1 MNKELEFIRESIW
14 SSLDFSFDGEIEICD
29 RADDLYVS
37 FDGKKAIIG
46 GASRAMIARA
56 FFLFAAEVRRGE
68 KSFEICQ
75 KPVFKRCGIMADMS
89 RNGVMTAE
97 AVKRFVCRMASL
109 GYNYLMLYTEDTYE
123 IKEEP
128 LFGYMRGRYTE
139 EELKDIDCYA
149 EKLGVEIVPCIQ
161 TLAHLSQFL
170 KWSAPRLADTEDI
183 LLIDHEPTYEF
194 IENAIAAVAR
204 SLRSRRIH
212 IGMDEAHSMGR
223 GRYMDLH
230 GYVDRFELMNRHLG
244 RVVDICK
251 KYGYEP
257 MMWSDMYFRLAAGG
271 EYYAA
276 DSKIDQ
282 NILDTLPNVGMVYW
296 DYYHCDK
303 SDYDNMIISHKRLGR
318 DIIFGGGMNTWYGFV
333 PDFDHTEETSFP
345 ALQSCIEHGIEDVM
359 TTMWGDDGNES
370 NLFLSVPQFPIYSEY
385 CYRGLDCT
393 IDDIKRVSED
403 LVGISYD
410 DTSLTAHAF
419 SGPRDDRY
427 MLKPLVYSDIFY
439 DLGKPFPE
447 SCDAL
452 IAEMNDLS
460 DKCLRGKNKDNEA
473 FRYAGLYY
481 SIIALKATL
490 RRDLRAAYNAGDKVK
505 LAELHKNCIVPLKA
519 LYTEM
524 AAVHESIKLRD
535 YKPFG
540 YEVIQF
546 RYGGMIKRVE
556 YVEKTVKAYLDGQLD
571 KIAELEEK
579 YIPVDVHGYYAH
591 NAITPSTIF

>member
-1 MNKELEFIRESIW
+1 MNQELEFIRESIW
-14 SSLDFSFDGEIEICD
+14 KSLNFSFDGEIEICD
-29 RADDLYVS
+29 RTDDLIAAY
-37 FDGKKAIIG
+37 DGEKAIIG
-46 GASRAMIARA
+46 GADRAMIARA
-56 FFLFAAEVRRGE
+56 FFLFASEIKRGKKE
-68 KSFEICQ
+68 FEICQ
-75 KPVFKRCGIMADMS
+75 KPVFERCGIMADMS
-89 RNGVMTAE
+89 RNGVMKVE
-97 AVKRFVCRMASL
+97 SLKKFVCRMAAL

-128 LFGYMRGRYTE
+128 MFGYMRGRYTE
-139 EELKDIDCYA
+139 EELKELDCYA
-149 EKLGVEIVPCIQ
+149 DKLGVEIVPCIQ

-170 KWSAPRLADTEDI
+170 QWEGGRLADTEDI

-194 IENAIAAVAR
+194 IERAISAVSR

-212 IGMDEAHSMGR
+212 IGMDEAHNMGR
-223 GRYMDLH
+223 GRYMDIH
-230 GYVDRFELMNRHLG
+230 GNVDRFELMNRHLG

-282 NILDTLPNVGMVYW
+282 NILDTLPDVNMVYW

-303 SDYDNMIISHKRLGR
+303 SDYDNMIVSHKRLGR
-318 DIIFGGGMNTWYGFV
+318 KIIFGGGMNTWYGFV
-333 PDFDHTEETSFP
+333 PDFNHTEETSFP
-345 ALQSCIEHGIEDVM
+345 ALRSCIEHGIKDVM
-359 TTMWGDDGNES
+359 TTMWGDDGNET

-403 LVGISYD
+403 LTGIGYD
-410 DTSLTAHAF
+410 DVALTAHAF
-419 SGPRDDRY
+419 SGDERHF

-439 DLGKPFPE
+439 DLGQPFAE
-447 SCDAL
+447 SCGS
-452 IAEMNDLS
+452 IVSEMHELA
-460 DKCLRGKNKDNEA
+460 DKCLRGAHKDCEI

-481 SIIALKATL
+481 SVIALKATL
-490 RRDLRAAYNAGDKVK
+490 RRDLRKFYTAGDKEK
-505 LAELHKNCIVPLKA
+505 LAKLQKECIIPLKA
-519 LYTEM
+519 LYREM
-524 AAVHESIKLRD
+524 KDVHEDIKLRD

-540 YEVIQF
+540 FEVIQF
-546 RYGGMIKRVE
+546 RYGGIMMRLE
-556 YVEKTVKAYLDGQLD
+556 YVEKIMQDYLDGKIE

-579 YIPVDVHGYYAH
+579 LMPADINGYYAR
-591 NAITPSTIF
+591 NSITPSTIF